1 MLSVLNS
8 QAFQKKQHVLTKN
21 SLMTHIT
28 FLKVTKTRSNASN
41 HKDYALGPNWP
52 V

>member
-8 QAFQKKQHVLTKN
+8 KAFQKKQHVLIKN
-21 SLMTHIT
+21 SLMTYMI

-41 HKDYALGPNWP
+41 HKD
-52 V
+52 

>member
-21 SLMTHIT
+21 SLMTNIT
-28 FLKVTKTRSNASN
+28 FLKVTKREAMQAIIKIN
-41 HKDYALGPNWP
+41 PWP
-52 V
+52 